1 MFYPK
6 KHKIVEFRWCFA
18 SWNFESLHSLVSG
31 LEIKHAPLNL
41 CKMNKFVSRLSYYK

>member
-18 SWNFESLHSLVSG
+18 SWNFESLHTL
-31 LEIKHAPLNL
+31 
-41 CKMNKFVSRLSYYK
+41 